1 VQSGDGEHMNQP
13 RRSVAV
19 AHLRRDL
26 MLIRDQKRSCERCV
40 LTEGSIDRVRGV
52 RPDPRKDAGGFVP
65 SVQMSGRTL
74 QRWSRDSNDCRGG
87 EQQRIS
93 RPLRPRAQ
101 QSDRED
107 DDGPDNRDPGKTAE
121 SGEKSAYEREVC
133 GGDEWQLRSGYLR
146 ATLLPCHSPPESF
159 GGPRNQSERLDSEWK
174 LRALPDNLAE
184 KRRAGRTRELNIDVL
199 PDQRRITRKHDDLE
213 IARPRL

>member
-1 VQSGDGEHMNQP
+1 
-13 RRSVAV
+13 
-19 AHLRRDL
+19 
-26 MLIRDQKRSCERCV
+26 MLIRDQKRSRERCV
-40 LTEGSIDRVRGV
+40 IAEGLIDRVRSV
-52 RPDPRKDAGGFVP
+52 RPDSRKDVGGLIP
-65 SVQMSGRTL
+65 SLQVSGRTL
-74 QRWSRDSNDCRGG
+74 WRRSGDSNDCRGG
-87 EQQRIS
+87 EQQCMG
-93 RPLRPRAQ
+93 RPLRPRAP
-101 QSDRED
+101 QSNRENE
-107 DDGPDNRDPGKTAE
+107 DGSDNRDPGKAAE
-121 SGEKSAYEREVC
+121 SGEKSGYECEVC

-146 ATLLPCHSPPESF
+146 ATLLLSHDPPESF